1 MKQKQKE
8 AEQKEAGQRGAG
20 QRGQDTG
27 VRARKQREGAIIWV
41 VAEKKVTRKSGVCL
55 FIFGA

>member
-8 AEQKEAGQRGAG
+8 AG